1 MHGVH
6 VVVLATSVSRIYHY
20 ASEMQFWCLTRS
32 EFRKAVVSTASA
44 CHQQTGTGEISID
57 DITCLLN
64 KVWHIQELQKKSF
77 QLYIGNKLAISTDQ
91 RRG

>member
-1 MHGVH
+1 
-6 VVVLATSVSRIYHY
+6 
-20 ASEMQFWCLTRS
+20 
-32 EFRKAVVSTASA
+32 VVSTASA

-77 QLYIGNKLAISTDQ
+77 QLDIGNKLAISTDQ